1 MSLINPN
8 QPTPQPINNVLA
20 TANPTLYAASLA
32 GQPTQEERAIQE
44 NIQRLLNKDRELTRI
59 NDAGKAWQAYSK
71 LEPEIKQGLMFINE
85 GAAYQKAPPSVLGT
99 IGKVLLNTA
108 TEPFRMVFDVAEF
121 YYKAINL
128 PYKLTSNLLD
138 DSKPTSGD
146 FKKFLTTRTWSD
158 AWDGHNQ
165 WDSKM
170 LKELEIKHGKAKSY
184 LIRGLIDGK
193 KPGDILR
200 EYGPLD
206 TPMVDAVRNMS
217 ENGSDWKT
225 AFGEHKAGQVNPGN
239 DFTNWLNSDHPPQE
253 GNLWAIVP
261 LTIASLSGTSDSDS
275 YRAFQ
280 KSKEIDSWVVEN
292 PNPWAK
298 GEDKYVSPSGTINF
312 VYQIAV
318 DPLTWL
324 TGGSSKAVL
333 KSEKLAET
341 FVNAGKNNSTTR
353 VIDLFADP
361 QVASLHDGLA
371 KEIVALRTARK
382 AGNDAESGIVRMRIA
397 RDYPKYDNEGVLD
410 LLVKTKVLDDQERLV
425 PITDLPTMIKF
436 FEQGEYMNYIIS
448 GRVEGLHYYT
458 ENHVAIERSTRK
470 ITTGIKETFDQIFNG
485 VGRRV
490 AAGKDP
496 IPEEVL
502 ESAKAFDRYFAN
514 RPEFQLID
522 PKLDEVIQ
530 TLTVS
535 GNRFQRAYNS
545 AMSGH
550 PPNVMIYTED
560 GMVVKSAGA
569 FRDFARVIVG
579 DKTRANLLT
588 ERFLRVTPEERINML
603 FSMFKLYTDKLGLSS
618 TVKGLDV
625 QRAWLESIFAPIKGM
640 GPISDI
646 QMPRHLIS
654 DGMIDVPTGP
664 SQILHTTDG
673 ISMPDFNIIAEWI
686 HSNVTLNAGFRR
698 HFGIGEL
705 TNAAWARFLMNGW
718 TKLTLYPKLGLK
730 SAVDEGTIAALVQQ
744 PRAIFAFMT
753 GKGSSIANAVAAYRG
768 STETYGLVKSKL
780 LSISGRNPAE
790 YVSPAMRRAM
800 QEPQMVDASYTL
812 PNGKV
817 IERQYLISADEY
829 FGGTYEE
836 RLSAMVI
843 AKYAGKLSEQEKRW
857 LATHLMNNSHAVEGM
872 VQSQV
877 ARSLGNTMVEGSV
890 QAEMYG
896 KSPLTEAVEEWGRKD
911 MGTYL
916 TDEKMMLTMSERT
929 AVHYDGFYRYF
940 GKNVYK
946 TAHGQVIDFGSLF
959 IKHNGLETAADGAAY
974 VDEIMELIGWTKRPI
989 TPALPR
995 LPEGYSFVSVAPN
1008 TGKGSYPAIDVMK
1021 DGKVA
1026 ATLSWDPE
1034 TNIIESIFVAVK
1046 DRKQGIAKALWAEA
1060 RKANPSLKH
1069 SEYRTPEGDVFA
1081 HSVGGPVPKLKVM
1094 GTWTQKQ
1101 IDAAEQRAVDA
1112 ATKAPE
1118 SAFTWSVVDRVLNP
1132 GTEYEKIITQ
1142 EQLLTSIKRFN
1153 GRFGQTFGL
1162 RAAGKSAEQ
1171 ITDAIVRKSMGEL
1184 YVVFHGSSEVY
1195 NRALIDAIR
1204 SRLEEAATKIK
1215 KRDDFY
1221 KSDEYLREYAGKPLV
1236 KTAETERARRAYEAR
1251 MTSPSYHVGKM
1262 PYADFEVLVKDF
1274 PIQGMLKTQY
1284 DFPGLIDSAESA
1296 FKKFGEIPWKQMD
1309 RQLTD
1314 LYRADAFSIKVMEQR
1329 SKMQPDEMQMV
1340 KDLVKNGVD
1349 PDAARLQADL
1359 YFDSRA
1365 THNAADE
1372 LMKYADNPDV
1382 RTQMA
1387 WNLRGVGRFYRASE
1401 DYIRRYARYLTA
1413 HPDKVIYRAGHLSQA
1428 MSGSG
1433 VVYTDDKGNQYV
1445 MIPNDGIIW
1454 GYVAPALT
1462 ALTDPVK
1469 AAVNIKNGNWDF
1481 FKQPQW
1487 NQYSSKISLLNPSY
1501 NDAAGVPSLTGPT
1514 IAIPALVVKALFNVI
1529 GRELDSEPV
1538 LKFADNIDNIVL
1550 GPGSDNTTWVRA
1562 AVPVMLTNLWAQFD
1576 PEHKTAIQATTLM
1589 QAAAN
1594 IEVSGN
1600 TKMEPE
1606 DWENAEKVQQYYDRL
1621 GIATH
1626 NLIATKIGFNTLVP
1640 TMLSTNDPDIPPELR
1655 KVGILSFRQEFSD
1668 ILRAVL
1674 DVNSKYG
1681 YYMDDPIATAVSMF
1695 TASNP
1700 DKLIYTVGANNKAA
1714 KAAISY
1720 TKETKLWTMRNT
1732 EVLRDYPDVAWV
1744 FAPNIGKYDPSVV
1757 KYLEAADI
1765 IPGKTN
1771 PFNDNGGVLKRY
1783 LLDIATV
1790 RARND
1795 FYNVDR
1801 QVQILFNDPNNPERN
1816 RASYRA
1822 EVLRQARDI
1831 KFGMKQANPALA
1843 LQLGTNPVIPRQE
1856 LITRFNH
1863 LDQMVNNPK
1872 YFDKLPKGQRLQMAQ
1887 MTALTNRMLIVL
1899 EDTNIRSQFN
1909 GEETVNKVR
1918 DEGLEYLKNFAA
1930 GNAPLT
1936 EAYQSIIKPLIDD
1949 VYTTPTVAMGKG

>member
-1 MSLINPN
+1 MSLINPS
-8 QPTPQPINNVLA
+8 QPVPKPINTVLA

-32 GQPTQEERAIQE
+32 GQPTAEERAIQE

-59 NDAGKAWQAYSK
+59 TDAGKAWKAYNK
-71 LEPEIKQGLMFINE
+71 LEPEIKQGLIFINE
-85 GAAYQKAPPSVLGT
+85 GAAYQKAPPSILGQIGGAVLKG
-99 IGKVLLNTA
+99 V
-108 TEPFRMVFDVAEF
+108 TEPFRMVFDVADF
-121 YYKAINL
+121 YYKGINL

-146 FKKFLTTRTWSD
+146 FKKFLTTKTWSD

-184 LIRGLIDGK
+184 LIRGMIDGK

-206 TPMVDAVRNMS
+206 DAMIDAVRNMS

-239 DFTNWLNSDHPPQE
+239 DFTNWMNSEHPPSE
-253 GNLWAIVP
+253 GSLWAIIP
-261 LTIASLSGTSDSDS
+261 TTLSALTGAVDTDA
-275 YRAFQ
+275 YRAFE
-280 KSKEIDSWVVEN
+280 KSKEIDKWVISN
-292 PNPWAK
+292 PNPFAK
-298 GEDKYVSPSGTINF
+298 GDDKYVSPSGTINF
-312 VYQIAV
+312 VYQIVV

-353 VIDLFADP
+353 VVDLFADA

-410 LLVKTKVLDDQERLV
+410 LLVNTKVLNDQEKLV
-425 PITDLPTMIKF
+425 PITDLPTMIDF
-436 FEQGEYMNYIIS
+436 FKQGEYMNHIIS

-470 ITTGIKETFDQIFNG
+470 ITTGIKEAFDQVFNG
-485 VGRRV
+485 VARRV
-490 AAGKDP
+490 AAGKEP

-502 ESAKAFDRYFAN
+502 ESAKAFDKYFAN

-522 PKLDEVIQ
+522 PKQNEVIQ
-530 TLTVS
+530 TLTTN
-535 GNRFQRAYNS
+535 GNRLQRTYNS
-545 AMSGH
+545 NMSQH
-550 PPNVMIYTED
+550 APNVMIYTED
-560 GMVVKSAGA
+560 GMVVKSAEA
-569 FRDFARVIVG
+569 FRDFSRVIVG
-579 DKTRANLLT
+579 DKLRANLLT

-603 FSMFKLYTDKLGLSS
+603 FSMFKLYTDKLGLAS

-646 QMPRHLIS
+646 QIPKHLIS

-664 SQILHTTDG
+664 SQILHTTEG
-673 ISMPDFNIIAEWI
+673 ISMPNFNEISEWV

-705 TNAAWARFLMNGW
+705 TNAAWAQFIMNGW

-730 SAVDEGTIAALVQQ
+730 SAVDEGTIAALTQQ
-744 PRAIFAFMT
+744 PSAIFAFMT
-753 GKGSSIANAVAAYRG
+753 GKGSAIANTVAAYRG

-780 LSISGRNPAE
+780 LSISGKNPAE
-790 YVSPAMRRAM
+790 YISPAMRRAM

-817 IERQYLISADEY
+817 IKREQLISADEY

-843 AKYAGKLSEQEKRW
+843 AKYAGKLSEQEQRW

-877 ARSLGNTMVEGSV
+877 ARSFGNTMVDGSV

-929 AVHYDGFYRYF
+929 AVHYDAFFRYF
-940 GKNVYK
+940 GKNTFK
-946 TAHGQVIDFGSLF
+946 TSYGPVVDFGSLF

-974 VDEIMELIGWTKRPI
+974 ADEIMEIIGWTKK
-989 TPALPR
+989 
-995 LPEGYSFVSVAPN
+995 SD
-1008 TGKGSYPAIDVMK
+1008 GS
-1021 DGKVA
+1021 
-1026 ATLSWDPE
+1026 W
-1034 TNIIESIFVAVK
+1034 AVVEK
-1046 DRKQGIAKALWAEA
+1046 ILNA
-1060 RKANPSLKH
+1060 
-1069 SEYRTPEGDVFA
+1069 
-1081 HSVGGPVPKLKVM
+1081 
-1094 GTWTQKQ
+1094 GT
-1101 IDAAEQRAVDA
+1101 D
-1112 ATKAPE
+1112 
-1118 SAFTWSVVDRVLNP
+1118 
-1132 GTEYEKIITQ
+1132 YEKIIKV

-1162 RAAGKSAEQ
+1162 RAAGKSASQ

-1184 YVVFHGSSEVY
+1184 YVVFHGSSEVF
-1195 NRALIDAIR
+1195 NRPLFDAVKT
-1204 SRLEEAATKIK
+1204 RLDDAAEKIK
-1215 KRDDFY
+1215 KRSNFQ
-1221 KSDEYLREYAGKPLV
+1221 KSDEYLRDYAGKPLP
-1236 KTAETERARRAYEAR
+1236 TSAETEKARRAYEAR
-1251 MTSPSYHVGKM
+1251 MKSPSYHISKM
-1262 PYADFEVLVKDF
+1262 AYADFEVLVKDF

-1314 LYRADAFSIKVMEQR
+1314 LYRADAFGIKVMQQR
-1329 SKMQPDEMQMV
+1329 SKMQADETQMV
-1340 KDLVKNGVD
+1340 RDLIARDVD
-1349 PDAARLQADL
+1349 PDAAKLQADL

-1401 DYIRRYARYLTA
+1401 DYIRRYARYIVS

-1445 MIPNDGIIW
+1445 MVPNDGLIW

-1469 AAVNIKNGNWDF
+1469 AAVNLVQGNWDF

-1487 NQYSSKISLLNPSY
+1487 NQYSAKISLLNPSY

-1514 IAIPALVVKALFNVI
+1514 IAIPALAIKALFNVI
-1529 GRELDSEPV
+1529 GRELDNEPI

-1562 AVPVMLTNLWAQFD
+1562 AVPVMLNNLWAQFD
-1576 PEHKTAIQATTLM
+1576 PEHKTGIQATTLM

-1600 TKMEPE
+1600 TKMNPE

-1621 GIATH
+1621 GIAAH
-1626 NLIATKIGFNTLVP
+1626 NLISVKIGFNTLVP

-1681 YYMDDPIATAVSMF
+1681 YYMDDPIGTAVSMF

-1872 YFDKLPKGQRLQMAQ
+1872 YFDKLPKGQRLQIAQ
-1887 MTALTNRMLIVL
+1887 MTALTNRMLMVL
-1899 EDTNIRSQFN
+1899 EDTNVRSQFN

-1949 VYTTPTVAMGKG
+1949 VYTTPTLAMGKG

>member
-8 QPTPQPINNVLA
+8 QPFPQPVNNVLA

-59 NDAGKAWQAYSK
+59 TDAGKAWEAYNK
-71 LEPEIKQGLMFINE
+71 LDPQIKQGLLFINE
-85 GAAYQKAPPSVLGT
+85 GAAYQKAPPSILGMLGQAALKT
-99 IGKVLLNTA
+99 V
-108 TEPFRMVFDVAEF
+108 TEPFRMVFDAADF
-121 YYKAINL
+121 YYKGINL
-128 PYKLTSNLLD
+128 PYKMLSNVLD
-138 DSKPTSGD
+138 DEKPTSGD
-146 FKKFLTTRTWSD
+146 FKNLLARKTWTD

-170 LKELEIKHGKAKSY
+170 LKELEGKYGKAESY
-184 LIRGLIDGK
+184 LIRGIIDGK
-193 KPGDILR
+193 KPGDIIR
-200 EYGPLD
+200 EYGQLD
-206 TPMVDAVRNMS
+206 NQMIAAVRKMS

-239 DFTNWLNSDHPPQE
+239 DFTNWMNREHPPSE
-253 GNLWAIVP
+253 GSLWAIIP
-261 LTIASLSGTSDSDS
+261 ATLGALTGTASTEG
-275 YRAFQ
+275 YRAFE
-280 KSKEIDSWVVEN
+280 KSKEIDKWVIAN
-292 PNPWAK
+292 PNPFSK
-298 GEDKYVSPSGTINF
+298 DKYVSPSGTINF
-312 VYQIAV
+312 AYQIAV

-341 FVNAGKNNSTTR
+341 FVNAGKNNNATR
-353 VIDLFADP
+353 VLDLFADP
-361 QVASLHDGLA
+361 QVAALHDGLA
-371 KEIVALRTARK
+371 KEIVALRTARE
-382 AGNDAESGIVRMRIA
+382 AGNDAEAALVRMRIA
-397 RDYPKYDNEGVLD
+397 RDYTKYDDEGVLN
-410 LLVKTKVLDDQERLV
+410 LLQKTKVLDDQERLV

-436 FEQGEYMNYIIS
+436 FEQGEHMNYIIS
-448 GRVEGLHYYT
+448 GRVEGSRYYT

-470 ITTGIKETFDQIFNG
+470 ITTGIKESFDQVLNG
-485 VGRRV
+485 VDRRV
-490 AAGKDP
+490 AAGKEP

-502 ESAKAFDRYFAN
+502 ESAKAFDKYFAD
-514 RPEFQLID
+514 RPEFRLID
-522 PKLDEVIQ
+522 PKQDEVIKS
-530 TLTVS
+530 LTTS
-535 GNRFQRAYNS
+535 GNRLQSAYNA
-545 AMSGH
+545 AMSKH
-550 PPNVMIYTED
+550 PTNVMLYTED

-569 FRDFARVIVG
+569 FRDFARVIIG
-579 DKTRANLLT
+579 DKFRANLLT
-588 ERFLRVTPEERINML
+588 ERYLRVTPEERINML
-603 FSMFKLYTDKLGLSS
+603 FSMFKLYTDKIGLAS

-646 QMPRHLIS
+646 KMPEHLIAE
-654 DGMIDVPTGP
+654 GMIDVPTGP
-664 SQILHTTDG
+664 SQILHTTEG
-673 ISMPDFNIIAEWI
+673 VSMPNFNEIAEWV
-686 HSNVTLNAGFRR
+686 HSNVTLNAGLRR
-698 HFGIGEL
+698 HFGISEL
-705 TNAAWARFLMNGW
+705 TNAAWAQVLMNGW
-718 TKLTLYPKLGLK
+718 TKLTLFPKLGLK
-730 SAVDEGTIAALVQQ
+730 SAVDEGTIAAMTQQ
-744 PRAIFAFMT
+744 PSSIFAFVT
-753 GKGSSIANAVAAYRG
+753 GKGAAISNTVAAYRG

-780 LSISGRNPAE
+780 LSVAGKNPAE
-790 YVSPAMRRAM
+790 YVSPAQRRAM
-800 QEPQMVDASYTL
+800 QQPQMVDASYTL

-817 IERQYLISADEY
+817 IQRQQLVSADEY

-836 RLSAMVI
+836 RLANMVI
-843 AKYAGKLSEQEKRW
+843 AKYAGKLSEQEQRW
-857 LATHLMNNSHAVEGM
+857 LATHLMNNSHATEGM

-877 ARSLGNTMVEGSV
+877 ARSFGNTMVEGSI

-911 MGTYL
+911 MGEFL
-916 TDEKMMLTMSERT
+916 TDEKMMLTTSERT
-929 AVHYDGFYRYF
+929 AVHYDAFYRYF
-940 GKNVYK
+940 GKNVFK
-946 TAHGQVIDFGSLF
+946 TSYGPVVDFGSLF
-959 IKHNGLETAADGAAY
+959 VKHNGLETAADGNAY
-974 VDEIMELIGWTKRPI
+974 VDEIMDIIGWTKK
-989 TPALPR
+989 
-995 LPEGYSFVSVAPN
+995 SD
-1008 TGKGSYPAIDVMK
+1008 GSWV
-1021 DGKVA
+1021 
-1026 ATLSWDPE
+1026 
-1034 TNIIESIFVAVK
+1034 
-1046 DRKQGIAKALWAEA
+1046 
-1060 RKANPSLKH
+1060 
-1069 SEYRTPEGDVFA
+1069 
-1081 HSVGGPVPKLKVM
+1081 
-1094 GTWTQKQ
+1094 
-1101 IDAAEQRAVDA
+1101 
-1112 ATKAPE
+1112 
-1118 SAFTWSVVDRVLNP
+1118 VVDKVLNP
-1132 GTEYEKIITQ
+1132 GTEYEKVIKQ

-1162 RAAGKSAEQ
+1162 RAAGKSASQ

-1184 YVVFHGSSEVY
+1184 YVVFHGSAETF
-1195 NRALIDAIR
+1195 NRPLIDAIR
-1204 SRLEEAATKIK
+1204 GKLDEAATKIK
-1215 KRDDFY
+1215 KRSDFQ
-1221 KSDEYLREYAGKPLV
+1221 KSDEYLRDYAGKPLP
-1236 KTAETERARRAYEAR
+1236 KNADTEKARRAYEAR
-1251 MTSPSYHVGKM
+1251 MKSPSYHVSQM
-1262 PYADFEVLVKDF
+1262 PYSDFEVLVKDF

-1284 DFPGLIDSAESA
+1284 DFPGLVDSAESA
-1296 FKKFGEIPWKQMD
+1296 FKKFGEIPWKMMD
-1309 RQLTD
+1309 KQLTD
-1314 LYRADAFSIKVMEQR
+1314 LYRADAFGIKVIEQR
-1329 SKMQPDEMQMV
+1329 SKMQADEAQMV
-1340 KDLVKNGVD
+1340 KDLIARDVD

-1359 YFDSRA
+1359 FFDSRA

-1382 RTQMA
+1382 RSQMA

-1401 DYIRRYARYLTA
+1401 DYIRRYTRYLIA
-1413 HPDKVIYRAGHLSQA
+1413 HPDKVIYRTGHLSQA

-1445 MIPNDGIIW
+1445 MVPNDGLIW
-1454 GYVAPALT
+1454 GMVAPALT

-1469 AAVNIKNGNWDF
+1469 AAVNLAQGNWDF

-1487 NQYSSKISLLNPSY
+1487 NQYSAKISLLNPSY

-1514 IAIPALVVKALFNVI
+1514 IAIPALTVKALFNVI
-1529 GRELDSEPV
+1529 GRELGNETI
-1538 LKFADNIDNIVL
+1538 LKVADNIDNIVL

-1562 AVPVMLTNLWAQFD
+1562 AVPVLLMNAWGQFD
-1576 PEHKTAIQATTLM
+1576 PEHKTGIQATTLM

-1594 IEVSGN
+1594 LEVSGT
-1600 TKMEPE
+1600 TKMKPE
-1606 DWENAEKVQQYYDRL
+1606 DWTNAEKVQQYYDRL
-1621 GIATH
+1621 GIAAH
-1626 NLIATKIGFNTLVP
+1626 NLISVKIGFNTIVP
-1640 TMLSTNDPDIPPELR
+1640 TSLSTNDPDFPNELR

-1681 YYMDDPIATAVSMF
+1681 YYMDDPIGTAVSMF

-1720 TKETKLWTMRNT
+1720 TKETKLWTMKNT
-1732 EVLRDYPDVAWV
+1732 ELLRDYSDVAWV

-1757 KYLEAADI
+1757 NYLEAADI

-1801 QVQILFNDPNNPERN
+1801 QVQALFNDPNNPDRN
-1816 RASYRA
+1816 YATYRS

-1831 KFGMKQANPALA
+1831 KYAMKQANPALA

-1887 MTALTNRMLIVL
+1887 MTALANRMLMVL

-1949 VYTTPTVAMGKG
+1949 VYTTPTVAMSKG